1 MVAST
6 NSEQDNSD
14 LVGKLDSEGHF
25 TYGSSPLNADL
36 LSELSK
42 NRGFKLAALNITS
55 ILGHI
60 EELRIYMNSKCIDIL
75 AVNETRLDDTIS
87 SGEVTVPG
95 CTLERN
101 DRNRDGGGV
110 ALCIRNTINYE
121 RLFDLECESLE
132 WIGIKVIKL
141 KAKSFIV
148 STWYRPPR
156 SNVDA
161 MKDFE
166 LLVQRIE
173 SLGLEVNILGDL
185 NCNVAACPLESHTK
199 NLLEICNLYQY
210 HQLINEHTESLKNPR
225 LLMIYS

>member
-1 MVAST
+1 MSAPPGAGCLLIMPHQSWTPKEQRYPLERWRRETPSLEFYKAGIESKDQSRKKQAKAGPSLVAST

-14 LVGKLDSEGHF
+14 LVGKLDLEGHF

-55 ILGHI
+55 IPGHI

-95 CTLERN
+95 YALERN

-110 ALCIRNTINYE
+110 ALYIRNTINYE
-121 RLFDLECESLE
+121 RLFDFE
-132 WIGIKVIKL
+132 W
-141 KAKSFIV
+141 KAS
-148 STWYRPPR
+148 S
-156 SNVDA
+156 
-161 MKDFE
+161 
-166 LLVQRIE
+166 
-173 SLGLEVNILGDL
+173 GLAL
-185 NCNVAACPLESHTK
+185 
-199 NLLEICNLYQY
+199 
-210 HQLINEHTESLKNPR
+210 R
-225 LLMIYS
+225 

>member
-14 LVGKLDSEGHF
+14 LVGKLDLEGHF
-25 TYGSSPLNADL
+25 TNGSSPLNADL

-55 ILGHI
+55 IPGHI
-60 EELRIYMNSKCIDIL
+60 EGLRIYMNSKCIDIL

-95 CTLERN
+95 YALERN

-110 ALCIRNTINYE
+110 ALYIRNTINYE

-132 WIGIKVIKL
+132 WIGINKVIKP

-148 STWYRPPR
+148 STWYIDHY
-156 SNVDA
+156 V
-161 MKDFE
+161 
-166 LLVQRIE
+166 
-173 SLGLEVNILGDL
+173 
-185 NCNVAACPLESHTK
+185 
-199 NLLEICNLYQY
+199 
-210 HQLINEHTESLKNPR
+210 
-225 LLMIYS
+225 LM